1 MGSQTIRA
9 AMECHRACNNKKLQD
24 EISLAD
30 RFPEQRKGHYK
41 GPIKMHLVEFLSYVN
56 NNVFSMTKRILYTLY
71 NTDFGYKG
79 AFD

>member
-30 RFPEQRKGHYK
+30 RFSRTKKRSLQGTNQNASCGIP
-41 GPIKMHLVEFLSYVN
+41 FL
-56 NNVFSMTKRILYTLY
+56 RE
-71 NTDFGYKG
+71 
-79 AFD
+79 